1 MRKEFE
7 MSMFEEIKFF
17 VGLQVYQ
24 MKKGIYIIQSK
35 YIKDI
40 LKTYGMEDSRPVG
53 TPMATRITLVANIH
67 QLANLTHRGPQIW
80 PILLHFWGVHVAST
94 LPKLGPM
101 LRLITNNN
109 PKLFIFQ

>member
-53 TPMATRITLVANIH
+53 TPMATRITLVANTH
-67 QLANLTHRGPQIW
+67 QLANLTHRGP
-80 PILLHFWGVHVAST
+80 
-94 LPKLGPM
+94 
-101 LRLITNNN
+101 
-109 PKLFIFQ
+109 